1 MGKLKAAMRLAVAA
15 AAVACG
21 IGAAHAAPEAYPQK
35 VVTLI
40 THSSPGGGSDVFLRE
55 MIKYLNR
62 YIDATFVVDN
72 VQGGSGARA
81 MSKVATSKPDGA
93 TFYAIT
99 PTYVFTSL
107 MSKVP
112 STYKDMQPVVTV
124 FSDAEVL
131 FTRTDGPFKTLKDVI
146 AHAKEKRGRWGVA
159 NPASLERQAAE
170 RLKKAAGVNAA
181 IVSHEGGG
189 DMMINVLNGTL
200 DVGVGEIQ
208 ELRSQLEAGKVRLVA
223 TFNSKRLEGYPNVP
237 TVKEEGFDVV
247 VQKFR
252 GLAGPKGQ
260 PPEVLAIWERA
271 MRSLIAD
278 PDYKKVYAAESLV
291 PEVQGSAGATKL
303 VDDFAAESEAFLKEA
318 GAAK

>member
-21 IGAAHAAPEAYPQK
+21 IGAAQAAPEAYPQK
-35 VVTLI
+35 VVTLV

-62 YIDATFVVDN
+62 YIDATFVVEN

-81 MSKVATSKPDGA
+81 MSKVATAKPDGA

-112 STYKDMQPVVTV
+112 NTYKDLQPVVTV

-131 FTRTDGPFKTLKDVI
+131 FTRTDGPFASLKDVI

-208 ELRSQLEAGKVRLVA
+208 ELRSQLEAGKVRLIA
-223 TFNSKRLEGYPNVP
+223 TFNSKRLDTHPDVP
-237 TVKEEGFDVV
+237 TVKEQGYDVV

-260 PPEVLAIWERA
+260 PPEVLAIWEKA
-271 MRSLIAD
+271 MRSLVAD

-291 PEVQGSAGATKL
+291 PEVQGSAGAAKL
-303 VDDFAAESEAFLKEA
+303 VDDFATESEAFLKEA